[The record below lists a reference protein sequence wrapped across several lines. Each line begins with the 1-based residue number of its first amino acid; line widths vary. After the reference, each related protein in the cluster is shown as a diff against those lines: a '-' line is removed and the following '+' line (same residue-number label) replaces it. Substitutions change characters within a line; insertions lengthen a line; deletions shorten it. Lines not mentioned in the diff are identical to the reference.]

1 MPTPHISAKMG
12 DVAEAVLMPGDP
24 LRAKFIAENFLENPV
39 LYNEVRGMLGYTGTY
54 KGKRVS
60 VQGSGMGQPSIGIY
74 AHELYSQYGVRR
86 IIRVGTAGA
95 FQPDMKIGDL
105 IIALGAC
112 TNSAFASQFNLP
124 GAYAPIASFGML
136 EKAVETARGKGVR
149 FYAGNILSSDTFYCA
164 DEAAAGRWRD
174 MGILA
179 VEMEAAALYMTAAWL
194 KKEAL
199 TVLTISDHVFTGE
212 AADSVTRQ
220 TAFTD
225 MMEIALETA
234 VSAAHI

>member
-1 MPTPHISAKMG
+1 MPTPHLSAKPG
-12 DVAEAVLMPGDP
+12 DVAETVLMPGDP
-24 LRAKFIAENFLENPV
+24 LRAKFIAENFLDSPV

-74 AHELYSQYGVRR
+74 AHELYSQYGVKN

-95 FQPDMKIGDL
+95 FHPDLKIGDMV
-105 IIALGAC
+105 IGMGAC

-124 GAYAPIASFGML
+124 GSFAPIASYDL
-136 EKAVETARGKGVR
+136 LTKATAAAKAKGIHFTV
-149 FYAGNILSSDTFYCA
+149 GNILSSDTFYCF
-164 DEAAAGRWRD
+164 DETAAGRWRD
-174 MGILA
+174 MGILC

-199 TVLTISDHVFTGE
+199 CILTISDHVFTGE
-212 AADSVTRQ
+212 SADSMTRQ
-220 TAFTD
+220 TAFTG
-225 MMEIALETA
+225 MMETALECG
-234 VSAAHI
+234 V